1 MRIVCVQQVESDG
14 VCVGK
19 VKVGDTLI
27 FIETG
32 TDVAQLQTRYAPD
45 NIKHR
50 VTTTFLKAVVGHIK
64 ILVHRMA
71 DEAQRE
77 GAPLE
82 RAASPERA
90 SPHHPLLLSLI
101 LHVILCL
108 FGVPRVDSAEC
119 GVA

>member
-1 MRIVCVQQVESDG
+1 MRMVCVQQVESDG

-27 FIETG
+27 FIEAG

-82 RAASPERA
+82 RTASPERA

-101 LHVILCL
+101 LCL
-108 FGVPRVDSAEC
+108 FGAPRVDSAEC